1 VIAALALGM
10 ALAAPPPP
18 PTYIVERVIRIG
30 DEVRRTSVFRNGV
43 AVVVR
48 EKGGTRTHFAR
59 QALTE
64 VELRVI
70 VQVTDEAYADVKGY
84 AGPLE
89 GPGIGTVELR
99 LAPPGREPLTVR
111 FPVSSVEV
119 LGAAHIGQALDGLEA
134 EMDRFHGA
142 REDLREWVPRVGERV
157 ALEDGRVVQIIEVLY
172 SEKGVVFHLQIG
184 DGPAS
189 IFMSEEE
196 LRRVA
201 VRRVER

>member
-1 VIAALALGM
+1 VIAALALGI
-10 ALAAPPPP
+10 ALAAPAPQ
-18 PTYIVERVIRIG
+18 PTYIVERVVRIG
-30 DEVRRTSVFRNGV
+30 DEIRRTSVFRNGV

-70 VQVTDEAYADVKGY
+70 IQVTDEVYADLKGY
-84 AGPLE
+84 AGSLE

-99 LAPPGREPLTVR
+99 LAPPGKEPLTVR
-111 FPVSSVEV
+111 LPVSSVEV
-119 LGAAHIGQALDGLEA
+119 LGAARIGQALDGLEA

-142 REDLREWVPRVGERV
+142 REDLRQWVPQVGERV
-157 ALEDGRVVQIIEVLY
+157 ELEDGRIVKIIEVLY

-184 DGPAS
+184 DGPTS
-189 IFMSEEE
+189 IFMTDEA

-201 VRRVER
+201 VRRVKR